1 MAANQS
7 ITVNVG
13 ALSNAIAVAIQQATT
28 DSDARGSASG
38 GAAAVPVAPSSSIGI
53 CGSLLNC
60 NSNGIRQ
67 SAHIDGDGLVGCHC
81 TSLVPRPFSYAHAR
95 EGPWKR
101 TSKKGL
107 GTRLP
112 LHRRSFLVLE
122 LAPAMRQ

>member
-1 MAANQS
+1 MTFAGWLADGSKVTRGSQKYTYWQELALARETIAMAANQS

-28 DSDARGSASG
+28 DSDALGSASG
-38 GAAAVPVAPSSSIGI
+38 GAAAIPVAPSSSIGI

-81 TSLVPRPFSYAHAR
+81 TGDRSSY
-95 EGPWKR
+95 
-101 TSKKGL
+101 
-107 GTRLP
+107 
-112 LHRRSFLVLE
+112 
-122 LAPAMRQ
+122 

>member
-1 MAANQS
+1 MQTGQRSHVVVRSQGYTYYWQELALARGTIAIAANQS

-81 TSLVPRPFSYAHAR
+81 T
-95 EGPWKR
+95 GD
-101 TSKKGL
+101 
-107 GTRLP
+107 
-112 LHRRSFLVLE
+112 RSSC
-122 LAPAMRQ
+122 

>member
-1 MAANQS
+1 MSGFLADGSKVTGGSQKYIYLVARASSSTRNDRNGSQANQS

-53 CGSLLNC
+53 CGSLLND
-60 NSNGIRQ
+60 NSNGIKQ

-81 TSLVPRPFSYAHAR
+81 T
-95 EGPWKR
+95 GD
-101 TSKKGL
+101 
-107 GTRLP
+107 
-112 LHRRSFLVLE
+112 RSSC
-122 LAPAMRQ
+122 